1 MRLRLSVLDAA
12 TGVASDV
19 AVECD
24 PQDPVGTVLDLVT
37 GAVPVRGAPSVHGVE
52 LDRAVP
58 LAASPLR
65 EGVQVAFAAA
75 PGGGPDPFVRRSR
88 DGFVLQV
95 VTGPSAGTAV
105 PVPTRGV
112 IDIGRRSDH
121 GLVLAD
127 IDVSR
132 RHATLRSGD
141 DGFFIDDLSSANG
154 VFVDGT
160 RVRGSHPLREGETL
174 QLGASRLTLEHSG
187 RTGAA
192 LTRGPD
198 GGYLL
203 NRRFPDR
210 REPFSAPKVGLPT
223 PLPDDDARGLPLV
236 AMFLPLGA
244 AAVLALVMRSPTY
257 LVFGLLSPLLM
268 LGNWWSDRRRRKV
281 RDRRQQGSYTDKL
294 TSAVDTVQA
303 AADDEDADLRRR
315 LPDPATVA
323 RTALD
328 LRRELWSRRP
338 GDDDWL
344 LLRVGTADL
353 PASVEVG
360 GERPAG
366 WEDPV
371 LRRAPVGVALDE
383 LGVVGLAGPPG
394 WTRDRVGWLL
404 AQVAVLHSP
413 DELRVAVLAP
423 GATEDEV
430 GWVRWLPHVRAGDGL
445 AVAWD
450 ADAVENLLR
459 ALGAELEERLA
470 RSGQQ
475 RTASVGGLLVVL
487 LGAGALARRPQ
498 VVDLLARGPALG
510 LRFVC
515 VDADDRLLPDSCR
528 AVLVGGGDDSG
539 GDGTGGDG
547 SVLRVDRGERRTLD
561 PDALPREV
569 PERIARTLAPLRRV
583 GDVPAGGLP
592 DAARFT
598 DLIPP
603 VPADELRAQWRL
615 RPECTDVVVGRD
627 GDGPFTVDIARHG
640 PHAVIAGTSGAGK
653 SELLQTWVAAL
664 ARANSPE
671 QLSIIFMDYKGG
683 ATFRDLAALPHVVG
697 MVTNLD
703 ARTAERAQASL
714 RAELTR
720 RQQQLAVAGA
730 TDRADYLR
738 RAAERGGGEEP
749 LPPFPRLL
757 IIVDELAELKE
768 QLPSLVDGLVGVAR
782 IGRSL
787 GVHLVLA
794 TQKPG
799 GVVDAQI
806 RANVDLRICLRT
818 RDDGESMEV
827 IESPAAARI
836 PKERPGRALVSRGG
850 ATPVSVQTARVT
862 TPVTTAAEVVR
873 RAAPLRWDAVVAP
886 AAPRADTE
894 GLRTDLQDLVAT
906 VVEAARAEGLAA
918 PFRPWVDALPEV
930 VSLDDLPAASGTLLL
945 GLRDRPDAQTR
956 EPLEVPLGS
965 GHVAVVGSG
974 RTGRT
979 TALRGIAAALARAH
993 APTDLHVHVVDGSGG
1008 LAGLVALP
1016 SVGVVAGEDDPERLE
1031 RLLTRLVEEV
1041 RARRRALAER
1051 GASGVAEL
1059 GDDAPPS
1066 IVLLVDDW
1074 YGVLEGDGPA
1084 QLALR
1089 ELLSGAATA
1098 AGLTVCLAGDERLL
1112 RGRVLNRLDHRLC
1125 LRLNNPSDATAL
1137 GLGVRQLP
1145 DGLPPGRGLWA
1156 ADGTEVQV
1164 PLLAAEPHGA
1174 AQTAAMAELG
1184 ERIRTEHGEPA
1195 GDRAPL
1201 RLDPLPFRI
1210 GRDAALALPSSGEGS
1225 VLFGVAGDR
1234 LSGVR
1239 VELDDAVGHVLVAG
1253 PPRSGRSTATAG
1265 LAASAAAAGSR
1276 TVLVAPRRGEPHRAA
1291 ERSGVQF
1298 VAPAELAGA
1307 LDGGVDVVAVDDA
1320 DAVTFDD
1327 ALVSRLT
1334 GPGGPALIV
1343 AAQLDA
1349 FGFARGLLGAV
1360 KKAAGPVVL
1369 LCPPNHLA
1377 AENVGVRIERG
1388 AGFSGP
1394 PGRALLA
1401 VNGEL
1406 LLGQVPDLTA

>member
-1 MRLRLSVLDAA
+1 VRLRISVLDAA
-12 TGVASDV
+12 TGVTNDV

-24 PQDPVGTVLDLVT
+24 PDDPVGSVLDLVT
-37 GAVPVRGAPSVHGVE
+37 SAMPMRGTPSVHGVA
-52 LDRAVP
+52 LDPGVP
-58 LAASPLR
+58 VASSPLR
-65 EGVQVAFAAA
+65 EGVHVLFGAASTA
-75 PGGGPDPFVRRSR
+75 DPDPFAPRPR

-95 VTGPSAGTAV
+95 VAGPSAGSAVAV
-105 PVPTRGV
+105 PARGV
-112 IDIGRRSDH
+112 VDIGRRPDH

-127 IDVSR
+127 LDVSR
-132 RHATLRSGD
+132 RHATLRSGT
-141 DGFFIDDLSSANG
+141 DGFFVDDLGSANG
-154 VFVDGT
+154 VFVEGV
-160 RVRGSHPLREGETL
+160 RVSGSHALREGETL
-174 QLGASRLTLEHSG
+174 QLGASRLVLEQAG
-187 RTGAA
+187 RAA
-192 LTRGPD
+192 AVLTRAPD
-198 GGYLL
+198 GAYLI

-210 REPFSAPKVGLPT
+210 REPFSAPKVTLPA
-223 PLPDDDARGLPLV
+223 PLAEDDARGLPLL
-236 AMFLPLGA
+236 AMLLPLVA
-244 AAVLALVMRSPTY
+244 AVVLALVMRSPMY

-268 LGNWWSDRRRRKV
+268 LGSWWSDRRRRKV
-281 RDRRQQGSYTDKL
+281 RERRQQGSYGDKL
-294 TSAVDTVQA
+294 TAALTTIQTAV
-303 AADDEDADLRRR
+303 DDEDLDLRRNM
-315 LPDPATVA
+315 PDPTTIA

-344 LLRVGTADL
+344 LLRLGTADR
-353 PASVEVG
+353 PASVEVT
-360 GERPAG
+360 GERPPG

-383 LGVVGLAGPPG
+383 LGVLGLAGPG
-394 WTRDRVGWLL
+394 AWTRDRIGWVL

-423 GATEDEV
+423 TAGEEEI
-430 GWVRWLPHVRAGDGL
+430 GWLRWLPHVRAGEGL
-445 AVAWD
+445 AVAWND
-450 ADAVENLLR
+450 DTVEGLLR
-459 ALGAELEERLA
+459 ALGEDLDRRLTQVAEHRGA
-470 RSGQQ
+470 PVGQ
-475 RTASVGGLLVVL
+475 LLVVL
-487 LGAGALARRPQ
+487 LGAGALARKPQ

-528 AVLVGGGDDSG
+528 AVFVDAGEE
-539 GDGTGGDG
+539 
-547 SVLRVDRGERRTLD
+547 SVLRVDRGEQRTLA
-561 PDALPREV
+561 PDALPPHL

-583 GDVPAGGLP
+583 GDVLAGGLP
-592 DAARFT
+592 DSTRFT
-598 DLIPP
+598 ELIPP
-603 VPADELRAQWRL
+603 VGAGELQAQWRL
-615 RPECTDVVVGRD
+615 RPGCTDVVIGRD
-627 GDGPFTVDIARHG
+627 GDGTFAVDIARHG
-640 PHAVIAGTSGAGK
+640 PHAVVAGTSGAGK

-664 ARANSPE
+664 ARANTPE

-703 ARTAERAQASL
+703 ARLAERAQASL

-720 RQQQLAVAGA
+720 RQQQLAAAGA

-738 RAAERGGGEEP
+738 RAAEANPGE
-749 LPPFPRLL
+749 LQPFPRLL

-768 QLPSLVDGLVGVAR
+768 QLPTLVEGLVGVAR

-850 ATPVSVQTARVT
+850 ATPVMVQTARVT
-862 TPVTTAAEVVR
+862 TPLMTTTETLR
-873 RAAPLRWDAVVAP
+873 RAVSLPWHAV
-886 AAPRADTE
+886 AAPPARRRDVE
-894 GLRTDLQDLVAT
+894 GLRTDLQELVDT
-906 VVEAARAEGLAA
+906 IVEAAAAEGLAA
-918 PFRPWVDALPEV
+918 PFRPWAPPLPEE
-930 VSLDDLPAASGTLLL
+930 LPLHELPATRDALLL
-945 GLRDRPDAQTR
+945 GLRDRPDTQR
-956 EPLEVPLGS
+956 QEPLEIPLGS

-979 TALRGIAAALARAH
+979 TTLRSIAAGLARAH
-993 APTDLHVHVVDGSGG
+993 APTDVHVHVVDGSGG

-1031 RLLTRLVEEV
+1031 RLITRLAEEV
-1041 RARRRALAER
+1041 RTRRRALTEQ
-1051 GASGVAEL
+1051 GASSVAEL
-1059 GDDAPPS
+1059 DADAPPW

-1074 YGVLEGDGPA
+1074 YGVVEGDGPA
-1084 QLALR
+1084 QVALR

-1098 AGLTVCLAGDERLL
+1098 AGVTVVLAGDERLL

-1125 LRLNNPSDATAL
+1125 LRLNNPPDATAL

-1145 DGLPPGRGLWA
+1145 EGLPPGRGLWA

-1164 PLLAAEPHGA
+1164 PLLVPEPHGA
-1174 AQTAAMAELG
+1174 AQTAALTELG
-1184 ERIRTEHGEPA
+1184 AQLRAAHGEPD

-1210 GRDAALALPSSGEGS
+1210 GLDAARALPAWGKGDV
-1225 VLFGVAGDR
+1225 VLGVAGDR
-1234 LSGVR
+1234 LAAIRTG
-1239 VELDDAVGHVLVAG
+1239 LGDAVGHVLVAG
-1253 PPRSGRSTATAG
+1253 PGRSGRSTAVAG
-1265 LAASAAAAGSR
+1265 IAASAASSGSR
-1276 TVLVAPRRGEPHRAA
+1276 TVLVAPRRGAPHRAA
-1291 ERSGVQF
+1291 EQAGVQV
-1298 VAPAELAGA
+1298 VASAELGGVLDTGA
-1307 LDGGVDVVAVDDA
+1307 VDVVAVDDA
-1320 DAVTFDD
+1320 DIAALDD
-1327 ALVSRLT
+1327 ALVSRLA
-1334 GPGGPALIV
+1334 GPGGPVLVV
-1343 AAQLDA
+1343 AAQIDA
-1349 FGFARGLLGAV
+1349 FGFARGLIAAA

-1388 AGFSGP
+1388 SGFSGP
-1394 PGRALLA
+1394 PGRAVMA
-1401 VNGEL
+1401 VAGEL
-1406 LLGQVPDLTA
+1406 LLGQVVDLTA